1 MIKRTLYF
9 GNPAYL
15 STKLDQLIVR
25 LPAVEK
31 NETLPE
37 GFKKEAQATI
47 PIEDIGVVMLD
58 HQQIII
64 TQAVIAKLLDNNVAV
79 ITCNNTHHPTGLLL
93 NLEGHSLQSQRFQA
107 QLEATEP
114 LKKQLWQQT
123 IRAKIL
129 NQAALLRVRGYETQ
143 NMEHWADA
151 VKSGD
156 PENMEGRAAA
166 WYWAHIFEGS
176 KQLSESSEQLSES
189 SKLSESSNDSS
200 ELSESSSSNFI
211 RDPAGQPPNNLLNYA
226 YALLRATMARS
237 LVGSG
242 LLPIMGIFHRNQ
254 YNAYCLADDIMEPY
268 RPFADKLV
276 LQLIEEDGLAEDITP
291 AMKKRLLVLP
301 ALDINM
307 QGETSPLMIAM
318 QRTTASLA
326 RCFLGET
333 RKIIYPL
340 LN

>member
-31 NETLPE
+31 NDTLPE
-37 GFKKEAQATI
+37 EFKKEATASI
-47 PIEDIGVVMLD
+47 PIEDIGVVILD
-58 HQQIII
+58 HQQISI
-64 TQAVIAKLLDNNVAV
+64 TQALLAKLLDNNAAV
-79 ITCNNTHHPTGLLL
+79 ITCNGTHHPTGLLL
-93 NLEGHSLQSQRFQA
+93 NLESHLLQSQRFQA

-123 IRAKIL
+123 VRAKIL
-129 NQAALLRVRGYETQ
+129 NQAALLRLRGFETE
-143 NMEHWADA
+143 NMERWADD

-156 PENMEGRAAA
+156 PENKEGRAAA
-166 WYWAHIFEGS
+166 WYWAHIFRNVKIPLPFDEPNTTN
-176 KQLSESSEQLSES
+176 LLA
-189 SKLSESSNDSS
+189 
-200 ELSESSSSNFI
+200 NFI
-211 RDPAGQPPNNLLNYA
+211 REPAGPPPNQLLNYA
-226 YALLRATMARS
+226 YALLRATMARA

-242 LLPIMGIFHRNQ
+242 LLPVMGIFHRNQ

-276 LQLIEEDGLAEDITP
+276 LQLVEENGLAEDISP
-291 AMKKRLLVLP
+291 AMKKKLLVLP
-301 ALDINM
+301 AVDVTL
-307 QGETSPLMIAM
+307 QGGETSPLMIAM

-326 RCFLGET
+326 KCFMGET
-333 RKIIYPL
+333 RKILYPIL
-340 LN
+340 DEKQ

>member
-15 STKLDQLIVR
+15 STKLEQLVVR
-25 LPAVEK
+25 LPQVEK
-31 NETLPE
+31 NETLPDV
-37 GFKKEAQATI
+37 FKKEAAATI
-47 PIEDIGVVMLD
+47 PIEDIGIVMLD

-64 TQAVIAKLLDNNVAV
+64 SQAVIAKLLDNNVAF
-79 ITCNNTHHPTGLLL
+79 ITCNDKHHPTGLLL
-93 NLEGHSLQSQRFQA
+93 NLDGHSLQSQRFQA
-107 QLEATEP
+107 QLDATEP

-123 IRAKIL
+123 IRSKIL
-129 NQAALLRVRGYETQ
+129 NQAALLRLRGYDTQ
-143 NMEHWADA
+143 NMEHWADG

-166 WYWAHIFEGS
+166 WYWAHLFKGT
-176 KQLSESSEQLSES
+176 KQLSNHFEQLS
-189 SKLSESSNDSS
+189 KSS
-200 ELSESSSSNFI
+200 ELLESLSSDFI
-211 RDPAGQPPNNLLNYA
+211 RDPAGPPPNNLLNYA

-242 LLPIMGIFHRNQ
+242 LLPVMGIFHRNQ

-276 LQLIEEDGLAEDITP
+276 VQLIEEEGLVEELTP
-291 AMKKRLLVLP
+291 AIKNKLLVLP
-301 ALDINM
+301 AIDIDI

-326 RCFLGET
+326 KCFLGET

-340 LN
+340 

>member
-25 LPAVEK
+25 LPQVEK

-37 GFKKEAQATI
+37 VFKKEAAATI
-47 PIEDIGVVMLD
+47 PIEDIGVVVLD

-64 TQAVIAKLLDNNVAV
+64 SQAVIAKLLDNNAAV

-93 NLEGHSLQSQRFQA
+93 NLDGHSLQSQRFQA
-107 QLEATEP
+107 QLETTEP

-123 IRAKIL
+123 IRTKIL
-129 NQAALLRVRGYETQ
+129 NQAAVLRSRGYDTQ
-143 NMEHWADA
+143 NMEHWADG

-166 WYWAHIFEGS
+166 WYWAHLFKG
-176 KQLSESSEQLSES
+176 SEQLSNHSGQLSKS
-189 SKLSESSNDSS
+189 SKLLESSFTD
-200 ELSESSSSNFI
+200 FI
-211 RDPAGQPPNNLLNYA
+211 RDPAGLPPNNLLNYA

-242 LLPIMGIFHRNQ
+242 LLPVMGIFHRNQ
-254 YNAYCLADDIMEPY
+254 YNAYCLADDMMEPY
-268 RPFADKLV
+268 RPYADRLV
-276 LQLIEEDGLAEDITP
+276 VQLIEEEGLTEEMTP
-291 AMKKRLLVLP
+291 AIKKKLLVLP
-301 ALDINM
+301 AMDINI
-307 QGETSPLMIAM
+307 QSETSPLMIAM

-326 RCFLGET
+326 KCFLGET
-333 RKIIYPL
+333 RKIIYPA

>member
-15 STKLDQLIVR
+15 GTQLDQLIVR
-25 LPAVEK
+25 LPIIEK
-31 NETLPE
+31 NDSLPE
-37 GFKKEAQATI
+37 VFKKEAAATI
-47 PIEDIGVVMLD
+47 PIEDIGVVILD

-64 TQAVIAKLLDNNVAV
+64 SQAVIAKLLANNVAV

-93 NLEGHSLQSQRFQA
+93 NLDGHSLHSQRFQA
-107 QLEATEP
+107 QLDATEP

-129 NQAALLRVRGYETQ
+129 NQAAGLRSRGYDTQ
-143 NMEHWADA
+143 NMEHWADG

-166 WYWAHIFEGS
+166 WYWAHLFKGVKAS
-176 KQLSESSEQLSES
+176 LPFDDASAAHSL
-189 SKLSESSNDSS
+189 
-200 ELSESSSSNFI
+200 SNFI
-211 RDPAGQPPNNLLNYA
+211 RDPAGLPPNNLLNYA

-242 LLPIMGIFHRNQ
+242 LLPVMGIFHRNQ
-254 YNAYCLADDIMEPY
+254 YNAYCLADDMMEPY
-268 RPFADKLV
+268 RPYADRLV
-276 LQLIEEDGLAEDITP
+276 VQLIEEEGIGEELAP
-291 AMKKRLLVLP
+291 AIKKKLLVLP
-301 ALDINM
+301 AIDITM

-326 RCFLGET
+326 KCFLGET
-333 RKIIYPL
+333 RKIIYPTL
-340 LN
+340 DGRF

>member
-1 MIKRTLYF
+1 
-9 GNPAYL
+9 
-15 STKLDQLIVR
+15 
-25 LPAVEK
+25 
-31 NETLPE
+31 
-37 GFKKEAQATI
+37 
-47 PIEDIGVVMLD
+47 
-58 HQQIII
+58 
-64 TQAVIAKLLDNNVAV
+64 
-79 ITCNNTHHPTGLLL
+79 
-93 NLEGHSLQSQRFQA
+93 
-107 QLEATEP
+107 
-114 LKKQLWQQT
+114 
-123 IRAKIL
+123 
-129 NQAALLRVRGYETQ
+129 
-143 NMEHWADA
+143 MEHWADG

-166 WYWAHIFEGS
+166 WYWAHLFKDVQFS
-176 KQLSESSEQLSES
+176 KVLKTLENL
-189 SKLSESSNDSS
+189 
-200 ELSESSSSNFI
+200 NFI
-211 RDPAGQPPNNLLNYA
+211 RDPAGLPPNNLLNYA

-291 AMKKRLLVLP
+291 AMKKKLLVLP
-301 ALDINM
+301 ALDIHM

-333 RKIIYPL
+333 RKIIYPT

>member
-15 STKLDQLIVR
+15 STKLDQLVVR
-25 LPAVEK
+25 LPAIEK
-31 NETLPE
+31 NSTLPD
-37 GFKKEAQATI
+37 GFKKEAAATI

-64 TQAVIAKLLDNNVAV
+64 TQALIAKLLDNNAAI
-79 ITCNNTHHPTGLLL
+79 ITCNSTHHPTGLLL

-107 QLEATEP
+107 QLDATEP
-114 LKKQLWQQT
+114 LRKQLWQQT

-129 NQAALLRVRGYETQ
+129 NQAAVLRWRGYETQ
-143 NMEHWADA
+143 NMQHWADN

-156 PENMEGRAAA
+156 PENLEGRAAA
-166 WYWAHIFEGS
+166 WYWSHLFKELKTS
-176 KQLSESSEQLSES
+176 LPFDDVSLT
-189 SKLSESSNDSS
+189 DS
-200 ELSESSSSNFI
+200 LAAFI
-211 RDPAGQPPNNLLNYA
+211 REPAGLPPNQLLNYA

-254 YNAYCLADDIMEPY
+254 YNAYCLADDMMEPY
-268 RPFADKLV
+268 RPFADKLIV
-276 LQLIEEDGLAEDITP
+276 QLIQEEGLTHEISTAT
-291 AMKKRLLVLP
+291 KKKLLTLP
-301 ALDINM
+301 ALDIIM

-318 QRTTASLA
+318 QRTSASLA
-326 RCFLGET
+326 KCFLGET
-333 RKIIYPL
+333 RKVMFPSLDIG
-340 LN
+340 N